1 MEKTV
6 KNQVWNF
13 NDRIDAEVCAEGVE
27 RKILAYT
34 DELMC
39 VENHFK
45 KGAVGALHH
54 HPHTQITYV
63 VSGSFEFE
71 IDGVRRVIKP
81 GDALLKRNDIEHG
94 CVCLEDDTN
103 RDHNFHKCPN
113 CDQCCE
119 QATDCYIHRQTAGC
133 TSGCYYFFFHNV
145 FCSFCKYSQT
155 IIPIF
160 LSLDKK
166 KPERSFI

>member
-45 KGAVGALHH
+45 KGVLW
-54 HPHTQITYV
+54 V
-63 VSGSFEFE
+63 LLLSF
-71 IDGVRRVIKP
+71 
-81 GDALLKRNDIEHG
+81 
-94 CVCLEDDTN
+94 
-103 RDHNFHKCPN
+103 
-113 CDQCCE
+113 
-119 QATDCYIHRQTAGC
+119 HRLFQ
-133 TSGCYYFFFHNV
+133 
-145 FCSFCKYSQT
+145 
-155 IIPIF
+155 
-160 LSLDKK
+160 
-166 KPERSFI
+166 